1 MDYILRNPDEKDK
14 CQMFSLSV
22 AAAYESS
29 DMCVS
34 FLIPREVRKLL
45 RDSWEVSFQGERVEH
60 RWYEGRWEVI
70 S

>member
-45 RDSWEVSFQGERVEH
+45 RGHEEHLWRGE
-60 RWYEGRWEVI
+60 G
-70 S
+70 